1 MDHVPGRIRHRTG
14 GVAVHVVNNLRD
26 AQRGA
31 RCRRHRDIGAIRT
44 GLVAVGRRRVVNVA
58 VAAAVA
64 VNLGLRHGMRRRVTP
79 GLADL
84 EQAVVVT
91 NHVGAAYDRARIRIR
106 VGHHNP
112 GQRRVAG
119 VRQP

>member
-1 MDHVPGRIRHRTG
+1 MLSAGVCSTGTEALALSVPVWSLSA
-14 GVAVHVVNNLRD
+14 VAVLSM
-26 AQRGA
+26 
-31 RCRRHRDIGAIRT
+31 
-44 GLVAVGRRRVVNVA
+44 VA

-106 VGHHNP
+106 IGH
-112 GQRRVAG
+112 Q
-119 VRQP
+119 